1 MFLSFIFLIFYRKTF
16 TIYTGRY
23 KYELPSFGFDENGT
37 YLIEID
43 NIHDSDDPL
52 QIAFLNKEQYKVQLF
67 SFIQPFICNL
77 DCPKYEINST
87 FNQISG
93 IMTES
98 DVLYPF
104 LLRCHDYSFSAMKLK
119 GHVEYKNPNSYLDNR
134 LRKGIVPQM
143 IICIIIFLLLIV
155 WIGNWFY
162 NFNLQIGLHYSLTA
176 TFLIFMF
183 YNVLRFG
190 ELKAL
195 DKSDDSKGFTEL
207 RITCYWL
214 AYTSL
219 SFFMLLAA
227 NGFCIVADSVSRI
240 KLIRSA
246 VISILFISF
255 LFFFFFLDTGSYQS
269 LVMILA
275 LLSGFFYFYEIAV
288 NIRKASIQ
296 VVALL
301 LAESNSGLSG
311 STSVMFLKNNLY
323 RNFNRIFLAIIIL
336 ICLYLCLTTFSYT
349 IDLWIIEFLGKIM
362 ELGILV
368 SLGILFRLTKPSQT
382 NYRQIDD
389 ENHTGLAD
397 DEIPLRELENPV
409 DFLSSSNP
417 NQPLLLQTP
426 SGSQTVT
433 AKFVNE

>member
-1 MFLSFIFLIFYRKTF
+1 MSLSEKVSEFLFKEEDFTKIRK
-16 TIYTGRY
+16 
-23 KYELPSFGFDENGT
+23 LPSNG
-37 YLIEID
+37 
-43 NIHDSDDPL
+43 
-52 QIAFLNKEQYKVQLF
+52 V
-67 SFIQPFICNL
+67 
-77 DCPKYEINST
+77 
-87 FNQISG
+87 
-93 IMTES
+93 TES
-98 DVLYPF
+98 Y
-104 LLRCHDYSFSAMKLK
+104 
-119 GHVEYKNPNSYLDNR
+119 
-134 LRKGIVPQM
+134 
-143 IICIIIFLLLIV
+143 
-155 WIGNWFY
+155 
-162 NFNLQIGLHYSLTA
+162 
-176 TFLIFMF
+176 
-183 YNVLRFG
+183 
-190 ELKAL
+190 
-195 DKSDDSKGFTEL
+195 
-207 RITCYWL
+207 
-214 AYTSL
+214 
-219 SFFMLLAA
+219 
-227 NGFCIVADSVSRI
+227 
-240 KLIRSA
+240 
-246 VISILFISF
+246 
-255 LFFFFFLDTGSYQS
+255 
-269 LVMILA
+269 
-275 LLSGFFYFYEIAV
+275 
-288 NIRKASIQ
+288 
-296 VVALL
+296 